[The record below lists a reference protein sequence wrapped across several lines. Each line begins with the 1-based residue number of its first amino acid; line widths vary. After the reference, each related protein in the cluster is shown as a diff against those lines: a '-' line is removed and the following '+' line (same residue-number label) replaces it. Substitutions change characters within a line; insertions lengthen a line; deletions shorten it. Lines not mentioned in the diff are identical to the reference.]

1 MTITDLAVLCA
12 DADDQTA
19 AVRWYGGTSGSE
31 ESGADWETLAQAVA
45 RHLQARR
52 PVALGLTCPLFTAL
66 GHEPASLKAAGE
78 KADGWWGT
86 GEMAAA
92 AFAAGLSNVVW
103 VLRRIRTLVRA
114 PAFLKWA
121 DFAHARNG
129 LFVWEA
135 AMTELPRKGGA
146 IDTRAA
152 VASFRDALPDPT
164 RRNALS
170 VGEAYSL
177 IGSALLRTG
186 WKSNPAV
193 LSTPPLVIRIQ

>member
-1 MTITDLAVLCA
+1 
-12 DADDQTA
+12 
-19 AVRWYGGTSGSE
+19 
-31 ESGADWETLAQAVA
+31 
-45 RHLQARR
+45 
-52 PVALGLTCPLFTAL
+52 
-66 GHEPASLKAAGE
+66 
-78 KADGWWGT
+78 
-86 GEMAAA
+86 MAAA

-135 AMTELPRKGGA
+135 AMTVVDREPGA
-146 IDTRAA
+146 ARAA

-164 RRNALS
+164 RRNVLS
-170 VGEAYSL
+170 VEEAYSL

-193 LSTPPLVIRIQ
+193 LSTPPLVIRIP